1 MDETAEPVSSFFIR
15 EIRAIRV
22 HKYISGVIILIIIF
36 SFEKNGACHPDRP
49 RLTINSSIEKLFTSI
64 KISVYYIKHN

>member
-22 HKYISGVIILIIIF
+22 QKIISGVIILIIII
-36 SFEKNGACHPDRP
+36 SF
-49 RLTINSSIEKLFTSI
+49 
-64 KISVYYIKHN
+64 